1 MNGIGKEDMDGTAM
15 ATEIE
20 ELRARLVE
28 AEDTLRAISGG
39 EVDALVVDGPRG
51 EQVFTLEGADHSY
64 RIFLEEMHE
73 GAATLN
79 ASGLILYCNRRFAEI
94 VGMPLEEV
102 IGSSLFQFA
111 READHAEL
119 DSILRAGLSGSGG
132 SGKGEM
138 ELLSRGEPAPV
149 YLSTSALPLG
159 EVEAVCLVV
168 TDLAQQKR
176 NEQLVA
182 DEKLARSILE
192 HASEAIVVCDTEER
206 VVRASLAARRLCSCN
221 AVGERFSQ
229 AYKLAGDGPE
239 DQPVIPFAEIL
250 AGKVVQRIEAAL
262 ILEGGESCRLQ
273 VSAGPL
279 LAPDDKVLGCVITL
293 TDVTARRRAE
303 LEVERARQEAEGAN
317 RAKDHFLATLS
328 HELRTPLTPVLAVVS
343 GLQEDGR
350 LPDDVRAH
358 LAMVRRNVELEARLI
373 DDMLD
378 LTRIARGKLEL
389 RRETADLRQILEHA
403 LQTAS
408 GDLLHKRL
416 RLVLDLTRE
425 DHAVWADTPRLT
437 QVFWNLFS
445 NAVKF
450 TPAGGAITVRSW
462 SEESPEGRQLRVEVA
477 DTGIGIEPDVLAG
490 IFDAFQQGEQTITR
504 RFGGLGL
511 GLAISKAIVELHGGS
526 LTAASD
532 GLGRG
537 SVFSVR
543 LPVGELRP
551 AEPAESRPAAS
562 APSTPAA
569 SPTSGASE
577 GHATALRILLV
588 EDHAD
593 TAEAMADLLRD
604 LGHRVTVAYCVT
616 EALAAAERH
625 SLDGGLDLVVS
636 DLGLPD
642 GTGLDLM
649 AKLHGRYGVRGIALS
664 GYGMEEDVRKSLAAG
679 FERHL
684 TKPINLQALQTAIQG
699 RA

>member
-1 MNGIGKEDMDGTAM
+1 VNGIDKEDRDGA
-15 ATEIE
+15 ALAAEIE

-79 ASGLILYCNRRFAEI
+79 ADGVILYCNRRFAEI

-102 IGSSLFQFA
+102 IGSSMFQFA

-132 SGKGEM
+132 SGKGEL
-138 ELLSRGEPAPV
+138 ELLSHGEPAPV
-149 YLSTSALPLG
+149 YLSTSALPMG

-168 TDLAQQKR
+168 TDLRLQKR

-182 DEKLARSILE
+182 DEKLARSIFE
-192 HASEAIVVCDTEER
+192 HASEAIVVCDTEEQ
-206 VVRASLAARRLCSCN
+206 VLRASLTARKLCSCN
-221 AVGERFSQ
+221 PVGEKFSH
-229 AYKLAGDGPE
+229 AFRLAGDGPRE
-239 DQPVIPFAEIL
+239 LPVVPFADVF
-250 AGKVVQRIEAAL
+250 AGKVAQGIEAAL
-262 ILEGGESCRLQ
+262 PMEDGESRRLQ

-279 LAPDDKVLGCVITL
+279 LAPDGKVLGCVLTL

-303 LEVERARQEAEGAN
+303 LEVERARQEAEAAN
-317 RAKDHFLATLS
+317 QAKDHFLATLS

-343 GLQEDGR
+343 GLQQDGR
-350 LPDDVRAH
+350 LPADVRAH
-358 LAMVRRNVELEARLI
+358 LAIVRRNVELEARLI

-389 RRETADLRQILEHA
+389 RREAADLRPILEHA

-408 GDLLHKRL
+408 GELVHKRL
-416 RLVLDLTRE
+416 RLVLDLARE
-425 DHAVWADTPRLT
+425 DHSLSADTPRLT

-462 SEESPEGRQLRVEVA
+462 REESMAGAQLLVEVA
-477 DTGIGIEPDVLAG
+477 DTGIGIEPDVLAD
-490 IFDAFQQGEQTITR
+490 IFDAFKQGEQAITR

-532 GLGRG
+532 GRGRG
-537 SVFSVR
+537 AVFSVR
-543 LPVGELRP
+543 LPAETASQAEAAEKRAP
-551 AEPAESRPAAS
+551 AAAVSAASTEPAGLA
-562 APSTPAA
+562 
-569 SPTSGASE
+569 
-577 GHATALRILLV
+577 ALRILLV

-604 LGHRVTVAYCVT
+604 LGHRVTVAGCVT

-625 SLDGGLDLVVS
+625 AMDGGLDLVVS

-649 AKLHGRYGVRGIALS
+649 AELRGRYGVRGIALS

>member
-1 MNGIGKEDMDGTAM
+1 MTNETAL
-15 ATEIE
+15 ASEVE
-20 ELRARLVE
+20 ELRARLHE
-28 AEDTLRAISGG
+28 AEDTLRAISRG
-39 EVDALVVDGPRG
+39 EVDALVVEGPRG

-73 GAATLN
+73 GAATLT
-79 ASGLILYCNRRFAEI
+79 ADGVILYCNRRLAEI
-94 VGMPLEEV
+94 VARPLETI
-102 IGSSLFQFA
+102 IGSSLFQFV
-111 READHAEL
+111 RETDRAEL
-119 DSILRAGLSGSGG
+119 DSILHAGLSG

-138 ELLSRGEPAPV
+138 ELLSGGKLTPV
-149 YLSTSALPLG
+149 YLAASALRLNV
-159 EVEAVCLVV
+159 VEAVCLVV
-168 TDLAQQKR
+168 TDLTLQKR

-192 HASEAIVVCDTEER
+192 HASEAIVVCDTGER

-221 AVGERFSQ
+221 PVGERFSNAFPLARAGCE
-229 AYKLAGDGPE
+229 AY
-239 DQPVIPFAEIL
+239 QVVPFAEVL
-250 AGKVVQRIEAAL
+250 AGRVAQGIEAEL
-262 ILEGGESCRLQ
+262 VLPNGESCQLQ

-279 LAPDDKVLGCVITL
+279 LAPDARVLGCVLTL
-293 TDVTARRRAE
+293 TDISARRRAE
-303 LEVERARQEAEGAN
+303 MEVERARREAEAAN
-317 RAKDHFLATLS
+317 QAKDHFLATLS

-343 GLQEDGR
+343 GLQEDDR
-350 LPDDVRAH
+350 LPDDVRVH

-378 LTRIARGKLEL
+378 VTRIARGKLEL
-389 RRETADLRQILEHA
+389 RREVADLKAVVDHA

-408 GDLLHKRL
+408 GDLLDKRL
-416 RLVLDLTRE
+416 RLVLDLAGG

-450 TPAGGAITVRSW
+450 TPPDGSITVRSW
-462 SEESPEGRQLRVEVA
+462 REEGSQLVVEIA
-477 DTGIGIEPDVLAG
+477 DTGIGIEPDVLTD

-526 LTAASD
+526 LIARSA
-532 GLGRG
+532 GRGQG

-543 LPVGELRP
+543 LPIGSLP
-551 AEPAESRPAAS
+551 ARSSPALPKSGGPPADAPAS
-562 APSTPAA
+562 QPVPAQ
-569 SPTSGASE
+569 G
-577 GHATALRILLV
+577 TALRILLV

-604 LGHRVTVAYCVT
+604 LGHQVTVAGGVAQ
-616 EALAAAERH
+616 ALAMAEGQRH
-625 SLDGGLDLVVS
+625 NGGLDLVVS

-649 AKLHGRYGVRGIALS
+649 TELQGRYGIKGIALS

-684 TKPINLQALQTAIQG
+684 TKPINLQALQNAIQETA
-699 RA
+699 RTA